1 MARVLIVDD
10 SESQRYSLQKLMQ
23 EWGHEILLAEG
34 GEQAIDIAS
43 QEMPDIILMDVV
55 MPGMNGFQT
64 TRKLSR
70 NETTRH
76 IPVIFVTT
84 RDQET
89 DRFWGMRQ
97 GAAAYI
103 TKPVN
108 PELLSSAITSTS
120 DGPAGISIAKPG
132 TC

>member
-10 SESQRYSLQKLMQ
+10 SASQRYSLEKLMQ
-23 EWGHEILLAEG
+23 SWGYETLTAEDGQQALEIATAEL
-34 GEQAIDIAS
+34 
-43 QEMPDIILMDVV
+43 PDIILMDVV
-55 MPGMNGFQT
+55 MPGMSGFQT
-64 TRKLSR
+64 TRQLSR
-70 NETTRH
+70 NEHTCN

-84 RDQET
+84 RGEET

-108 PELLSSAITSTS
+108 PDLLSTAITE
-120 DGPAGISIAKPG
+120 AMAA
-132 TC
+132 

>member
-23 EWGHEILLAEG
+23 EWGHETLLAEG

-70 NETTRH
+70 NESTRH

-108 PELLSSAITSTS
+108 PELLSSAITE
-120 DGPAGISIAKPG
+120 AMAA
-132 TC
+132 